1 MGPEDRLR
9 AGLADLAEGAG
20 WTDMQD
26 RVARASRRMA
36 IRRRV
41 AMSVAAAALVVAA
54 VPVVLMSRPS
64 SNPSDHLG
72 DPASPTET
80 VTPSPSTSS
89 GRPSS
94 TPSSAS
100 ASASNDRE
108 PTGCPVSAATLLA
121 ALPNAYLG
129 GTDVGHLTGLSE
141 VTCYKR
147 YATALPVPPVG
158 SVRILFGYA
167 LPERTWI
174 ALNAGPAGMC
184 DRYVLDGAVS
194 SRLPGC

>member
-1 MGPEDRLR
+1 
-9 AGLADLAEGAG
+9 
-20 WTDMQD
+20 MQD

-64 SNPSDHLG
+64 PNPSDHLG
-72 DPASPTET
+72 NPASPTGT
-80 VTPSPSTSS
+80 VTPSSSTSN
-89 GRPSS
+89 GHPSS

-100 ASASNDRE
+100 ASSSSSNDRE
-108 PTGCPVSAATLLA
+108 ATGCPVSAATLLA
-121 ALPNAYLG
+121 ALPSAYL
-129 GTDVGHLTGLSE
+129 GTDVGHPTGLSE

-158 SVRILFGYA
+158 SVRILFGYT

-184 DRYVLDGAVS
+184 DRYVLDGAIS

>member
-1 MGPEDRLR
+1 MGLEDRLR
-9 AGLADLAEGAG
+9 AGLSDLAEGAG
-20 WTDMQD
+20 WTDMED

-54 VPVVLMSRPS
+54 VPVVLMSRS
-64 SNPSDHLG
+64 SPNPPDHLG

-80 VTPSPSTSS
+80 ATPAPSTSS

-108 PTGCPVSAATLLA
+108 TTGCPVSAATLLA
-121 ALPNAYLG
+121 TLPNAHL
-129 GTDVGHLTGLSE
+129 GTDFGHPTRLSE

-158 SVRILFGYA
+158 SVRILFGYT

-184 DRYVLDGAVS
+184 DRYVLDEAIS